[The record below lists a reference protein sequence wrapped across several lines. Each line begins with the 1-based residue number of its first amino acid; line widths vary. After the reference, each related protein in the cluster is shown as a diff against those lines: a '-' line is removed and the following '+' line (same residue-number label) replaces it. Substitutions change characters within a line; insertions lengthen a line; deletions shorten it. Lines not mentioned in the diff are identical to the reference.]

1 MKHIPKDFDE
11 DNYYKL
17 NPDVKISGLDA
28 KQHFLKF
35 GIYEGRRWFNTPK
48 SNEAF
53 LINSGYVYNDEFA
66 IWNKPNFQGI
76 NYSDGDEVENRIAK
90 VIEESEDISVLSNEL
105 KQHMIDWPSTYHLSS
120 KRANLMRPLKASLTI

>member
-66 IWNKPNFQGI
+66 
-76 NYSDGDEVENRIAK
+76 RIGLCRWLAVAYK
-90 VIEESEDISVLSNEL
+90 DISL
-105 KQHMIDWPSTYHLSS
+105 K
-120 KRANLMRPLKASLTI
+120 